1 MIATGQRCKTAAA
14 TGCPPRAG
22 DKGRAHCMG
31 SPNNAPL
38 HRATGKVVIATGQR
52 CKTAAA
58 TGCPPRRLSIFTV
71 NAHCRAQRSKTVAV
85 NMAGLLREWL
95 TRARRD
101 KAAGRMPVPAATDGA
116 YTASCFFCKDI
127 SPAGASGATRWPAA
141 RCKNTCFAL
150 QYSPF
155 HRPERCIPNDNTGRS
170 AGGQGKRGL
179 AVGQV

>member
-1 MIATGQRCKTAAA
+1 M
-14 TGCPPRAG
+14 
-22 DKGRAHCMG
+22 
-31 SPNNAPL
+31 
-38 HRATGKVVIATGQR
+38 IATGQR

-58 TGCPPRRLSIFTV
+58 TGCPPRRLSLFTV

-85 NMAGLLREWL
+85 KMAGLLREWL

-116 YTASCFFCKDI
+116 YTANCFFCKDI
-127 SPAGASGATRWPAA
+127 SQAGASGATRWPAA

-170 AGGQGKRGL
+170 AGGQGTLTMPKFTSHFSYSFTAIVYIL
-179 AVGQV
+179 EHPLLNDFTALEKCP